1 MESQNLKPIKK
12 ESLRKLEQT
21 EANLIRLEDVIKE
34 VKRQIISLQRQAG
47 KAKRYKELKEEI
59 RSLDLYI
66 SSKQLNSYKE
76 NIDNL
81 NNKLKTNEEDLLYIQ
96 KQIKEEEEKSKSARS
111 GLTNIDTEI
120 NQILEKIS
128 LN

>member
-1 MESQNLKPIKK
+1 MKSK
-12 ESLRKLEQT
+12 T
-21 EANLIRLEDVIKE
+21 
-34 VKRQIISLQRQAG
+34 LQRT
-47 KAKRYKELKEEI
+47 KEEI

-96 KQIKEEEEKSKSARS
+96 KQIKEEEKSKSARS
-111 GLTNIDTEI
+111 GLTEIDTEI

-128 LN
+128 STKSDLEIKTINT